1 MSNSASMCM
10 LNNETYET
18 LKNNTFYLRVGRPL
32 TDQCQNPFP
41 GIWLGLRDST
51 FNMDVCPEEKYQTRE
66 QLTVMSPAIQGQ
78 SSRRI
83 CAKKDKEKKKKKL
96 APSARSHYLFEA
108 CYMLVS
114 GVPETP
120 NPYATSSYTRAQLFL
135 SCIQLISVT

>member
-83 CAKKDKEKKKKKL
+83 CAKKDKEKKKKNWH
-96 APSARSHYLFEA
+96 P
-108 CYMLVS
+108 
-114 GVPETP
+114 VPGPTICLKP
-120 NPYATSSYTRAQLFL
+120 AICL
-135 SCIQLISVT
+135 SVGSLRPLILMPHLHTHVHNCS